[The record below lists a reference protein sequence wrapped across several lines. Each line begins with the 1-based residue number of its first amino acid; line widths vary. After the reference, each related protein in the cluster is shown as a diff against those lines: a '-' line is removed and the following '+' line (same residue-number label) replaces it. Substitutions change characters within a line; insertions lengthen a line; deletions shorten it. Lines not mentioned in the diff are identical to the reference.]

1 MKFTHYLAEPGVGKT
16 TFMRAKLAK
25 LREVEQDEW
34 VKDGYVTYHKFPQQ
48 KVIILGTYD
57 DGVFAGLDKWAKTA
71 PPKFRQWVLDNAET
85 FAGWEVFSEGER
97 LSNNPTMDALFA
109 TGNFTLVRLV
119 VSEKELQR
127 RRAARNNTQN
137 ESWLRGMKTRID
149 NLCAKYPHTVEV
161 LG

>member
-16 TFMRAKLAK
+16 TLMRAKLAK

-34 VKDGYVTYHKFPQQ
+34 VKDGYVTYHKFPKQ
-48 KVIILGTYD
+48 KVLILGRYD
-57 DGVFAGLDKWAKTA
+57 EGTFSGTDTWAKTA

-85 FAGWEVFSEGER
+85 FDGWQLFSEGER
-97 LSNNPTMDALFA
+97 LSNNPTLDALFA
-109 TGNFTLVRLV
+109 TGNMTLIRLV
-119 VSEKELQR
+119 VSEEELQR
-127 RRAARNNTQN
+127 RRESRNNTQN

-149 NLCAKYPHTVEV
+149 NLCAKYPHTVEI